1 MQNNYKAKE
10 MFIVK
15 ALEKILA
22 EKDIKRSHH
31 SQLKKAAEG
40 AIASLKGKLFTLCQ
54 HYIRKIMIYYYENF
68 QKK

>member
-1 MQNNYKAKE
+1 

-40 AIASLKGKLFTLCQ
+40 AIASLKGILPFCQ
-54 HYIRKIMIYYYENF
+54 HLTSAK
-68 QKK
+68 

>member
-1 MQNNYKAKE
+1 MQDYKIKAKE

-40 AIASLKGKLFTLCQ
+40 AIASLKGKLALMPQ
-54 HYIRKIMIYYYENF
+54 VH
-68 QKK
+68 KKLTK

>member
-1 MQNNYKAKE
+1 MQDYKNKAKE

-40 AIASLKGKLFTLCQ
+40 AIASLKGKIALMPTQ
-54 HYIRKIMIYYYENF
+54 HIGQI
-68 QKK
+68 